1 MSGSKK
7 KALGGYVQ
15 RAGFEKGEGE
25 IMIQVSHKAARQ
37 IQVLQQTEPKPEGFL
52 RVSVKEGGCSGFSYQ
67 LDFDKTKNK
76 TDKTFESNGV
86 ELVVDS
92 KSLLYLMGMTLNF
105 DGGLNGKGF
114 TFSNPNASKTC
125 GCGFSFNV

>member
-1 MSGSKK
+1 
-7 KALGGYVQ
+7 
-15 RAGFEKGEGE
+15 
-25 IMIQVSHKAARQ
+25 MIQVSDIAARQ
-37 IQVLQQTEPKPEGFL
+37 IQFLKERDQLTERDFL
-52 RVSVKEGGCSGFSYQ
+52 RVSVNEGGCSGFSYK
-67 LDFDKTKNK
+67 LDFDTEKKES
-76 TDKTFESNGV
+76 DKTFDCKGV
-86 ELVVDS
+86 QIVVDS

>member
-1 MSGSKK
+1 
-7 KALGGYVQ
+7 
-15 RAGFEKGEGE
+15 
-25 IMIQVSHKAARQ
+25 MIHISNSAADQ
-37 IQVLQQTEPKPEGFL
+37 IQTLRQKTPKPEGLL
-52 RVSVKEGGCSGFSYQ
+52 RVSVKEGGCSGFSYK
-67 LDFDKTKNK
+67 LDFDKVKNEA
-76 TDKTFESNGV
+76 DKIFESNGV
-86 ELVVDS
+86 ELIVDA

>member
-1 MSGSKK
+1 
-7 KALGGYVQ
+7 
-15 RAGFEKGEGE
+15 
-25 IMIQVSHKAARQ
+25 MIQVSDTAARQ
-37 IQVLQQTEPKPEGFL
+37 VRFLKERDKLDQEALL
-52 RVSVKEGGCSGFSYQ
+52 RVSVKEGGCSGFSYK
-67 LDFDKTKNK
+67 LDFDK
-76 TDKTFESNGV
+76 DKQNNDKVFECNGV
-86 ELVVDS
+86 QLIVDS